1 MSKNAIQRLGEV
13 PFLGFA
19 IAVFAIPFSLA
30 ELGLALALLLRVL
43 EIGSVF
49 DRWLPG
55 YSSWELLSGVMM
67 VGSFLWAMERLLKA
81 MKTV

>member
-1 MSKNAIQRLGEV
+1 MSKTTIQRLGEV
-13 PFLGFA
+13 PLLGFL
-19 IAVFAIPFSLA
+19 IMVFAPPLSLA
-30 ELGLALALLLRVL
+30 ELALALAWLLRVL

-55 YSSWELLSGVMM
+55 FSSWELLSGVVI
-67 VGSFLWAMERLLKA
+67 VGGALWAMERLLEA

>member
-1 MSKNAIQRLGEV
+1 MSKTAIQRLSEV
-13 PFLGFA
+13 PFLGFL
-19 IAVFAIPFSLA
+19 IVVFSIPFSLA
-30 ELGLALALLLRVL
+30 ELVLALAWLLRVL

-55 YSSWELLSGVMM
+55 FSSWELLSGVVL
-67 VGSFLWAMERLLKA
+67 VGAVLWAMERLLNA